1 MKSPRFVWASALL
14 IVLGTITAVLLVRSR
29 PADAAVAG
37 TGSVDDPS
45 ASVFLPLVYADY
57 VPSSDRLCRLGV
69 GGGQT
74 IGAYDVN
81 SLRLGWYLDWTATLS
96 PESPGGIGYMPMV
109 RLSQTGPY
117 TSSYSFEPGETQILA
132 IAAEQRGVTWL
143 IGNEPDR
150 RVYQDSLEP
159 HVYAT
164 AYHDL
169 YHLIKTADPSARI
182 AAGGIVQPTP
192 LRLQYLD
199 MVLDSYSLSYGEM
212 MPVDV
217 WNIHA
222 FILQEKA
229 GEWGADIPPGI
240 DATEGELYTIDDNG
254 SVEIFR
260 EGIVRFRD
268 WMAAAGYRDRPLV
281 ITEFGIQMPP
291 DYGFPPERVG
301 AYLRDTFGYLLSASD
316 STTGYPYD
324 DNRLVQ
330 NWAWYSLTDDNFNGW
345 LFDET
350 TTERT
355 VYGDHYAAYS
365 AAMTATVNL
374 VPVDLR
380 VSQVYSESG
389 QVVSATL
396 QAAVANNGNVHGGP
410 AAVTLYLGDPLQGGS
425 LVAEQTVWGYA
436 GCGETVVVEGSW
448 LTAVAGDSEI
458 CVIVDQHNQVSEVD
472 ETDNLLC
479 TELSLLGHVTD
490 ARSTE
495 P

>member
-1 MKSPRFVWASALL
+1 VKSSWVVWIALL
-14 IVLGTITAVLLVRSR
+14 PIALGAVVALLLMGSR
-29 PADAAVAG
+29 PAGGAVVGAG
-37 TGSVDDPS
+37 LVDDPS
-45 ASVFLPLVYADY
+45 ASVFLPLVHADY
-57 VPSSDRLCRLGV
+57 VPPLGRLCRFGV

-74 IGAYDVN
+74 IGLYDVN

-96 PESPGGIGYMPMV
+96 PASPGGIDYMPMV

-117 TSSYSFEPGETQILA
+117 SSSYSHEPDTARILA
-132 IAAEQRGVTWL
+132 IAEERRGATWL

-169 YHLIKTADPSARI
+169 YHLIKAADPSARI

-240 DATEGELYTIDDNG
+240 DVTEGELYTIDDNG

-268 WMAAAGYRDRPLV
+268 WMAAIGHRDRPLIV
-281 ITEFGIQMPP
+281 TEFGIQMPP

-301 AYLRDTFGYLLSASD
+301 EYLRDTFDYLTTSSD
-316 STTGYPYD
+316 GTTGYAVD
-324 DNRLVQ
+324 GNRLVQ
-330 NWAWYSLTDDNFNGW
+330 KWAWYSLTDANFNGW
-345 LFDET
+345 LFDGT
-350 TTERT
+350 TRERT
-355 VYGDHYAAYS
+355 VHGDNYAAYTS
-365 AAMTATVNL
+365 ALPATVNL
-374 VPVDLR
+374 TPLDLQ
-380 VSQVYSESG
+380 VSQVYSEAG

-396 QAAVANNGNVHGGP
+396 QAVVANTGSIASGP
-410 AAVTLYLGDPLQGGS
+410 ASVAFYLGSPPPVGQLIADT
-425 LVAEQTVWGYA
+425 TVWSFP
-436 GCGETVVVEGSW
+436 GCADTVVVKGDWMQASQGSHAIYV
-448 LTAVAGDSEI
+448 LVDSHGQVAEANED
-458 CVIVDQHNQVSEVD
+458 DNTLSEVVSMP
-472 ETDNLLC
+472 L
-479 TELSLLGHVTD
+479 
-490 ARSTE
+490 APAAST